1 VQERH
6 HSFGAGLVGQIYEA
20 DLTGTGAG
28 ASTGSA
34 E

>member
-20 DLTGTGAG
+20 DLTGTHAG
-28 ASTGSA
+28 HPSA
-34 E
+34 